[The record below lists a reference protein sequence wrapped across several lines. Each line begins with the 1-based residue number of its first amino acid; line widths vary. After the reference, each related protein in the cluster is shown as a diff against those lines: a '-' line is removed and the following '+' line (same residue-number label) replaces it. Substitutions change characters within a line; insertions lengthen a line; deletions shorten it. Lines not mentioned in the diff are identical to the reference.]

1 MSLWSWIS
9 RRRQW
14 EVIRFYIEHVNK
26 IIEVMDHAKKTIE
39 FFSKN
44 DVEKVGVEWGAV
56 FKYEKEA
63 DDIKR
68 RVLSELSREV
78 FHPIDREELVR
89 LALTSDDVAAFAK
102 DWARRLTLMDP
113 ANVPK
118 EILSKLYKMADNAY
132 QATLLMRKAAEK
144 LLTEPKEVLD
154 IANEIERLE
163 EETDDIRHDVFKDVL
178 RYCEESKIS
187 QCIMVKEV
195 MDSIENSMNKCE
207 DVADTM
213 RSIALLSI

>member
-1 MSLWSWIS
+1 MTLWSWIS

-39 FFSKN
+39 FFSHN
-44 DVEKVGVEWGAV
+44 DVENVEKEWNAV

-68 RVLSELSREV
+68 RVLSELCKEI

-89 LALTSDDVAAFAK
+89 LALTSDDVAAYAK
-102 DWARRLTLMDP
+102 DWTRRLTLMDP
-113 ANVPK
+113 AGIPRG
-118 EILSKLYKMADNAY
+118 ILSKLYKMADNAH
-132 QATLLMRKAAEK
+132 QASILMRKAAEK
-144 LLTEPKEVLD
+144 LLTDPKEVLE

-163 EETDDIRHDVFKDVL
+163 EETDDVRHDVFKDIL
-178 RYCEESKIS
+178 QYCEESKIS
-187 QCIMVKEV
+187 QCIMIKEV

-213 RSIALLSI
+213 RSIALLSV